1 MERRAIGY
9 RWENDKW
16 AREPDLGEGAFTSIG
31 GLQTSANDYAK
42 WVAYLLSAWP
52 PRDEAD
58 KGPVP
63 RATIRELAKGSDF
76 PLGVTRPGD
85 KRPNPCRQ
93 AEVYGMALYVVNDCD
108 LPWAITHNGGYP
120 GYGSSMLLFPEA
132 GVGLF
137 VFTNRTY
144 SSPSP
149 TLWAAALQLKA
160 ANLLN
165 KRPVPVSAPLAK
177 AYAAAVRS
185 WQGGAITP
193 VAPMAAVNFFMDR
206 TAENW
211 KLELARL
218 KKEVG
223 DCDTTAP
230 IVAAGTETGTFEWSC
245 RTGKI
250 KGRLLL
256 APPNDYKVQSL
267 IYSAGKS

>member
-1 MERRAIGY
+1 
-9 RWENDKW
+9 
-16 AREPDLGEGAFTSIG
+16 
-31 GLQTSANDYAK
+31 
-42 WVAYLLSAWP
+42 
-52 PRDEAD
+52 
-58 KGPVP
+58 
-63 RATIRELAKGSDF
+63 
-76 PLGVTRPGD
+76 
-85 KRPNPCRQ
+85 
-93 AEVYGMALYVVNDCD
+93 
-108 LPWAITHNGGYP
+108 
-120 GYGSSMLLFPEA
+120 
-132 GVGLF
+132 
-137 VFTNRTY
+137 
-144 SSPSP
+144 
-149 TLWAAALQLKA
+149 
-160 ANLLN
+160 
-165 KRPVPVSAPLAK
+165 VPVSAPLAK